1 MVEGGRSEDQEV
13 SMSATVTPARPA
25 ARLRVSHGL
34 GFRVVAVAFA
44 TALAFSTVPTPLYA
58 LYQQR
63 DGFPTFVVTVVF
75 AAYAVGVMLSL
86 YLAGHVSDWLGRRR
100 VILAGLLA
108 EAVAA
113 ALFLL
118 WPDVPGLIVARLISG
133 AGIGVLTATATA
145 HLSELRAR
153 ANPDAGPGRS
163 GLITTV
169 VNAGGLALGPLAG
182 GFFARFADQPLR
194 TPFTVFLIVLLV
206 EAIAVS
212 LVPETVERRE
222 ERPAYRP
229 QRLSLPPAARS
240 EFTGAAIGV
249 FGAFAISGLFMALAP
264 ALLAQELHRT
274 SRLLAGIAP
283 FVMLGS
289 AALVQIV
296 FARAGTRPQLR
307 SGYVLMG
314 AGLVLLA
321 VSAFTASLPLFFV
334 AAVLGGAGFGLGF
347 RAGVGTVAALADPL
361 RRGEVLAALF
371 LAAYAGLV
379 LPVLT
384 TGLAMLWLPG
394 SVVLA
399 GFAVL
404 ELGLIGWSARRTL
417 G

>member
-1 MVEGGRSEDQEV
+1 
-13 SMSATVTPARPA
+13 MSVTIAPA

-63 DGFPTFVVTVVF
+63 DGFPAFLVTVIF

-100 VILAGLLA
+100 VLLAGLLA
-108 EAVAA
+108 EALSA

-118 WPDVPGLIVARLISG
+118 WPDVPGLIVARLVSG
-133 AGIGVLTATATA
+133 AGIGAITATATA
-145 HLSELRAR
+145 HLSELRAIAR
-153 ANPDAGPGRS
+153 PDAGLGRS
-163 GLITTV
+163 GLVATV
-169 VNAGGLALGPLAG
+169 VNVGGLAVGPLVGAL
-182 GFFARFADQPLR
+182 FARFAGHPLS
-194 TPFTVFLIVLLV
+194 TPFAVFLVVLLL

-229 QRLSLPPAARS
+229 QRLSLPPSARS

-264 ALLAQELHRT
+264 ALLAHELHQP

-283 FVMLGS
+283 FTMLGS
-289 AALVQIV
+289 AALAQLA
-296 FARAGTRPQLR
+296 FARLGTGPQLR
-307 SGYVLMG
+307 SGYALMG
-314 AGLVLLA
+314 VGLVLLA
-321 VSAFTASLPLFFV
+321 VAAFTASLPLFFT
-334 AAVLGGAGFGLGF
+334 ASVLAGAGFGLGF
-347 RAGVGTVAALADPL
+347 RASVAAVAALADDL
-361 RRGEVLAALF
+361 TRGEVLAALF

-379 LPVLT
+379 LPVLLI
-384 TGLAMLWLPG
+384 GLAMLVASG
-394 SVVLA
+394 AVVLA
-399 GFAVL
+399 GFVVL
-404 ELGLIGWSARRTL
+404 ELALLGWSARRTL
-417 G
+417 ARA

>member
-1 MVEGGRSEDQEV
+1 
-13 SMSATVTPARPA
+13 MSVTTAP

-34 GFRVVAVAFA
+34 GFRVIAAAFG

-118 WPDVPGLIVARLISG
+118 WPDVPGLIVARLVSG
-133 AGIGVLTATATA
+133 AGIGALTATATA
-145 HLSELRAR
+145 HLSELRAH
-153 ANPDAGPGRS
+153 AHPAGDPGRS
-163 GLITTV
+163 GLIATV

-182 GFFARFADQPLR
+182 GFFARFADEPLR
-194 TPFTVFLIVLLV
+194 TPFAVFLVVLLL
-206 EAIAVS
+206 EAAAVS

-229 QRLSLPPAARS
+229 QRISLPPAARA
-240 EFTGAAIGV
+240 EFAGAALGV
-249 FGAFAISGLFMALAP
+249 FAAFALSGLFMALAP
-264 ALLAQELHRT
+264 SLLVHELHET

-283 FVMLGS
+283 FTMLGS
-289 AALVQIV
+289 AAVAQLA
-296 FARAGTRPQLR
+296 FARLGTRPQLR
-307 SGYVLMG
+307 SGFALMG

-321 VSAFTASLPLFFV
+321 VSAFEASLPLFFV
-334 AAVLGGAGFGLGF
+334 AAVLSGAGFGLGF
-347 RAGVGTVAALADPL
+347 RASVGTVAALAGPL
-361 RRGEVLAALF
+361 TRGEVLAALF

-379 LPVLT
+379 LPVLL
-384 TGLAMLWLPG
+384 TGLALLWLPG
-394 SVVLA
+394 PVVLA

-404 ELGLIGWSARRTL
+404 ELLLLGKSAQRTL
-417 G
+417 GPLRG

>member
-1 MVEGGRSEDQEV
+1 
-13 SMSATVTPARPA
+13 MSATVTPARPA

-34 GFRVVAVAFA
+34 GFRIIAVAFA

-133 AGIGVLTATATA
+133 AGIGALTATATA

-153 ANPDAGPGRS
+153 ANPDADPGRS

-169 VNAGGLALGPLAG
+169 VNAGGLAIGPLVG

-194 TPFTVFLIVLLV
+194 TPFAVFLVVLLV
-206 EAIAVS
+206 EALAVS
-212 LVPETVERRE
+212 LVPETVARRE

-296 FARAGTRPQLR
+296 FARVGTRPQLR
-307 SGYVLMG
+307 AGYVLMG
-314 AGLVLLA
+314 VGLVLLA

-334 AAVLGGAGFGLGF
+334 AAVLGGSGFGLGF

-361 RRGEVLAALF
+361 TRGEVLAALF

-417 G
+417 A